1 MDKIDV
7 VIVGAGLSGLACA
20 YKLAEKDM
28 QVIVVERGDF
38 PGSKN
43 VTGGRLY
50 TMPIKEMVGDML
62 EGAPFERKIVRERW
76 SLLGEGNSIGIDL
89 TSERFRKEEH
99 SFSILRATFDRWLA
113 DKLMEKGV
121 FVIPK
126 YRVDDLLW
134 EDGKVVAGVKAGQEE
149 IPAHVVVAAD
159 GVLSFMG
166 EKAGLKPRMAAR
178 NYAVGIKEI
187 IELPEEKINDRFNVE
202 PGEGVA
208 HLFLGDVTKG
218 LFGGGFLYTNRE
230 SVSLGVVVGIKA
242 LMESNQKL
250 EAHTLMDMFKERY
263 ELRTLIGDGR
273 LSEYSAH
280 VIPEGGYG
288 GISKLYGNGIILTG
302 DAAGFALNMGV
313 TVRGMEFAIA
323 SGIVAAETIIQAK
336 EADDFSEKSLARY
349 EARLKETFVMKD
361 LQTCKDMPEFLD
373 NESFFAFYPK
383 CFPDLVEKVMWFDQG
398 PKTRLGKT
406 LWDNL
411 KSSGMLS
418 FKRLMELYKIKNL

>member
-43 VTGGRLY
+43 VSGGRLY
-50 TMPIKEMVGDML
+50 TMPIREMIGDML

-76 SLLGEGNSIGIDL
+76 SLLGDGNSIGIDL

-113 DKLMEKGV
+113 DRLMEKGV

-134 EDGKVVAGVKAGQEE
+134 EDGKVAGVKAGQEE

-159 GVLSFMG
+159 GVLSFIG
-166 EKAGLKPRMAAR
+166 EKAGLKPKMAAR

-242 LMESNQKL
+242 LMESNQNL

-336 EADDFSEKSLARY
+336 EVDDFSEKSLARY

>member
-50 TMPIKEMVGDML
+50 TMPIREMAGDML

-76 SLLGEGNSIGIDL
+76 SLLGDDNSIGIDF
-89 TSERFRKEEH
+89 TSEKFRKENH

-113 DKLMEKGV
+113 DRLMEKGV

-134 EDGKVVAGVKAGQEE
+134 ENGMVAGVKAGEEE
-149 IPAHVVVAAD
+149 IYAHVVVAAD

-166 EKAGLKPRMAAR
+166 EKAGLKPKMSPH

-187 IELPEEKINDRFNVE
+187 IELPEEKINDRFNVDA
-202 PGEGVA
+202 GEGVA
-208 HLFLGDVTKG
+208 HLFLGEVTKG
-218 LFGGGFLYTNRE
+218 LFGGGFLYTNKE
-230 SVSLGVVVGIKA
+230 SVSLGIVVGIKA
-242 LMESNQKL
+242 LMESKQNI
-250 EAHTLMDMFKERY
+250 EAHVLMDMFKDRY
-263 ELRTLIGDGR
+263 ELRTLIKDGG

-280 VIPEGGYG
+280 VIPEGGFD
-288 GISKLYGNGIILTG
+288 GISKLYGNGILLTG

-323 SGIVAAETIIQAK
+323 SGIVAAETIAQAK
-336 EADDFSEKSLARY
+336 EANDFSEKSLARY
-349 EARLKETFVMKD
+349 ETRLKETFVLKD
-361 LQTCKDMPEFLD
+361 LETCKSMPAFLD

-383 CFPDLVEKVMWFDQG
+383 CFPDLLEKIMWFDQG
-398 PKTRLGKT
+398 PKAGIGKT
-406 LWDNL
+406 AWSHL
-411 KSSGMLS
+411 KSSGMMS
-418 FKRLMELYKIKNL
+418 WKRLMELYRIKNL

>member
-113 DKLMEKGV
+113 DRLMEKGV

-134 EDGKVVAGVKAGQEE
+134 EDGKVAGVKAGQEE

-218 LFGGGFLYTNRE
+218 LFGGGFLYTNKE

-242 LMESNQKL
+242 LMESNQNL

-263 ELRTLIGDGR
+263 ELRTLIGDGH

>member
-50 TMPIKEMVGDML
+50 AMPIRAMVGDML

-76 SLLGEGNSIGIDL
+76 SLLGEDNSLGIDL
-89 TSERFRKEEH
+89 TSEKFRKEDH

-134 EDGKVVAGVKAGQEE
+134 EDGHIAGVRAGQEE
-149 IPAHVVVAAD
+149 IYAHVVVAAD

-166 EKAGLKPRMAAR
+166 EKAGLKPKMSPH

-218 LFGGGFLYTNRE
+218 LFGGGFLYTNKE
-230 SVSLGVVVGIKA
+230 SVSLGIVVGIKA
-242 LMESNQKL
+242 LIESKQNF

-263 ELRTLIGDGR
+263 EIRTLIKDGL

-280 VIPEGGYG
+280 VIPEGGLG
-288 GISKLYGNGIILTG
+288 GISRLYGNGIILTG

-323 SGIVAAETIIQAK
+323 SGIKAAETIIQAK
-336 EADDFSEKSLARY
+336 EANDFSEKSLAKY
-349 EARLKETFVMKD
+349 EASLKETFVLKD
-361 LQTCKDMPEFLD
+361 LQTCKDMPAFLD

-398 PKTRLGKT
+398 PKTGIGKT
-406 LWDNL
+406 AWSQL
-411 KSSGMLS
+411 KSSGMMS
-418 FKRLMELYKIKNL
+418 WKRLMELYRLKNL

>member
-50 TMPIKEMVGDML
+50 TMPIRAMVGDML

-76 SLLGEGNSIGIDL
+76 SLLGEDNSLGIDL
-89 TSERFRKEEH
+89 TSEKFRKEDH

-134 EDGKVVAGVKAGQEE
+134 EDGHITGVRAGQEE
-149 IPAHVVVAAD
+149 IYAHVVVAAD

-166 EKAGLKPRMAAR
+166 EKAGLKPKMSPH

-218 LFGGGFLYTNRE
+218 LFGGGFLYTNKE

-242 LMESNQKL
+242 LIESKQNF

-263 ELRTLIGDGR
+263 ELRTLIKDGL

-280 VIPEGGYG
+280 VIPESGLG

-323 SGIVAAETIIQAK
+323 SGIKAAETIIQAK
-336 EADDFSEKSLARY
+336 EANDFSEKSLAQY
-349 EARLKETFVMKD
+349 EARLKETFVLKD
-361 LQTCKDMPEFLD
+361 LQTCKDMPAFLD

-398 PKTRLGKT
+398 PKTGIGKT
-406 LWDNL
+406 AWTHL
-411 KSSGMLS
+411 KSSGMMS
-418 FKRLMELYKIKNL
+418 WKRLMELYRIKNL

>member
-1 MDKIDV
+1 
-7 VIVGAGLSGLACA
+7 
-20 YKLAEKDM
+20 
-28 QVIVVERGDF
+28 
-38 PGSKN
+38 
-43 VTGGRLY
+43 
-50 TMPIKEMVGDML
+50 
-62 EGAPFERKIVRERW
+62 
-76 SLLGEGNSIGIDL
+76 
-89 TSERFRKEEH
+89 
-99 SFSILRATFDRWLA
+99 
-113 DKLMEKGV
+113 LMEKGV

-134 EDGKVVAGVKAGQEE
+134 EDGKVAGVKAGQEE
-149 IPAHVVVAAD
+149 IYAHVVVAAD
-159 GVLSFMG
+159 GVLSFIG
-166 EKAGLKPRMAAR
+166 EKAGLKPKMAAR

-230 SVSLGVVVGIKA
+230 SVSIGVVVGIKA
-242 LMESNQKL
+242 LMESNQNL
-250 EAHTLMDMFKERY
+250 EAHMLIDMFKERY

-349 EARLKETFVMKD
+349 KARLKETFVMKD
-361 LQTCKDMPEFLD
+361 LQTCKDIPEFLD
-373 NESFFAFYPK
+373 NDSFFAFYPK

-418 FKRLMELYKIKNL
+418 FKRLMELYRIKNL

>member
-134 EDGKVVAGVKAGQEE
+134 EDGKVAGVKAGQEE

-242 LMESNQKL
+242 LMESNQNL

-336 EADDFSEKSLARY
+336 EVDDFSEKSLARY
-349 EARLKETFVMKD
+349 ESRLKETFVMKD

>member
-76 SLLGEGNSIGIDL
+76 SLLGDGNSIGIDL

-113 DKLMEKGV
+113 DRLMEKGV

-134 EDGKVVAGVKAGQEE
+134 EDGRVSGVKAGQEE
-149 IPAHVVVAAD
+149 IYAHVVVAAD

-166 EKAGLKPRMAAR
+166 EKAGLKPKMTSR
-178 NYAVGIKEI
+178 NHAVGIKEI
-187 IELPEEKINDRFNVE
+187 IELPEETINDRFNVE

-218 LFGGGFLYTNRE
+218 LFGGGFLYTNKE
-230 SVSLGVVVGIKA
+230 SISLGVVVGIKA
-242 LMESNQKL
+242 LMESNHNL
-250 EAHTLMDMFKERY
+250 EAHSLMNMFKERY
-263 ELRTLIGDGR
+263 ELRTLIKDGR

-323 SGIVAAETIIQAK
+323 SGIAAAETIIQAK

-349 EARLKETFVMKD
+349 EGKLKETFVLKD

-373 NESFFAFYPK
+373 NESFFAFYPQ
-383 CFPDLVEKVMWFDQG
+383 CFPDLVEKVMWFDKG
-398 PKTRLGKT
+398 PKAGIGKT
-406 LWDNL
+406 VWSNL

-418 FKRLMELYKIKNL
+418 FKRLMELYRIKNL

>member
-76 SLLGEGNSIGIDL
+76 SLLGDGNSIGIDL

-113 DKLMEKGV
+113 DRLMEKGV

-134 EDGKVVAGVKAGQEE
+134 EDGKVAGVKAGQED

-159 GVLSFMG
+159 GVLSFIG
-166 EKAGLKPRMAAR
+166 EKAGLKPKMASR

-187 IELPEEKINDRFNVE
+187 IEFPEEKINDRFNVE

-242 LMESNQKL
+242 LMESNQNL

>member
-76 SLLGEGNSIGIDL
+76 SLLGDGNSIGIDL

-134 EDGKVVAGVKAGQEE
+134 EDGKVAGVKAGQEE

-187 IELPEEKINDRFNVE
+187 IEFPEEKINDRFNVE

-242 LMESNQKL
+242 LMESNQNL
-250 EAHTLMDMFKERY
+250 EAHSLMDMFKERY

-323 SGIVAAETIIQAK
+323 SGILAAETIIQAK
-336 EADDFSEKSLARY
+336 EAGDFSEKSLARY

>member
-1 MDKIDV
+1 MEKIDV

-50 TMPIKEMVGDML
+50 IMPIEKMAGDML

-76 SLLGEGNSIGIDL
+76 SLFGEENSLGIDL
-89 TSERFRKEEH
+89 TSEKFRKENH

-134 EDGKVVAGVKAGQEE
+134 ENGMVAGVKAGEEE
-149 IPAHVVVAAD
+149 IYAHVVVAAD

-166 EKAGLKPRMAAR
+166 EKAGLRPKMSPQ
-178 NYAVGIKEI
+178 NYAIGIKEI
-187 IELPEEKINDRFNVE
+187 IELPEQKINDRFNVE
-202 PGEGVA
+202 TGEGVA

-218 LFGGGFLYTNRE
+218 LFGGGFLYTNKE

-242 LMESNQKL
+242 LMESKQNI
-250 EAHTLMDMFKERY
+250 EAHTLMDMFKNRY
-263 ELRTLIGDGR
+263 ELRTLIQDGSV
-273 LSEYSAH
+273 SEYSAH
-280 VIPEGGYG
+280 VIPEGGFN
-288 GISKLYGNGIILTG
+288 GISKLYGNGILLTG

-313 TVRGMEFAIA
+313 TVRGMEFAMA

-336 EADDFSEKSLARY
+336 EANDFSEKSLSYY
-349 EARLKETFVMKD
+349 ETKLKETFVLKD
-361 LQTCKDMPEFLD
+361 LETCKAIPAFLD
-373 NESFFAFYPK
+373 NESFFTFYPK
-383 CFPDLVEKVMWFDQG
+383 CFSDLVEKIMWFDEG
-398 PKTRLGKT
+398 PKAGIGKT
-406 LWDNL
+406 AWNHMR
-411 KSSGMLS
+411 SSGMVGW
-418 FKRLMELYKIKNL
+418 KRLMELYRIKNL

>member
-50 TMPIKEMVGDML
+50 AMPIREMAGDML

-76 SLLGEGNSIGIDL
+76 SLLGDDNSIGIDF
-89 TSERFRKEEH
+89 TSEKFRKENH

-113 DKLMEKGV
+113 DRLMEKGV

-134 EDGKVVAGVKAGQEE
+134 ENGMVAGVKAGEEE
-149 IPAHVVVAAD
+149 IYAHVVVAAD

-166 EKAGLKPRMAAR
+166 EKAGLKPKMSPH

-187 IELPEEKINDRFNVE
+187 IELPEEKINDRFNVDA
-202 PGEGVA
+202 GEGVA
-208 HLFLGDVTKG
+208 HLFLGEVTKG
-218 LFGGGFLYTNRE
+218 LFGGGFLYTNKE
-230 SVSLGVVVGIKA
+230 SVSLGIVVGIKA
-242 LMESNQKL
+242 LMESKQNI
-250 EAHTLMDMFKERY
+250 EAHVLMDMFKDRY
-263 ELRTLIGDGR
+263 ELRTLIKDGG

-280 VIPEGGYG
+280 VIPEGGFD
-288 GISKLYGNGIILTG
+288 GISKLYGNGILLTG

-336 EADDFSEKSLARY
+336 EVNDFSEKSLARY
-349 EARLKETFVMKD
+349 ETRLKETFVLKD
-361 LQTCKDMPEFLD
+361 LETCKSMPAFLD

-383 CFPDLVEKVMWFDQG
+383 CFPDLLEKIMWFDQG
-398 PKTRLGKT
+398 PKAGIGKT
-406 LWDNL
+406 AWSHL
-411 KSSGMLS
+411 KSSGMMS
-418 FKRLMELYKIKNL
+418 WKRLMELYRIKNL

>member
-20 YKLAEKDM
+20 YKLAETGM

-50 TMPIKEMVGDML
+50 TMPIREMVGDML
-62 EGAPFERKIVRERW
+62 DGAPFERKIVRERW
-76 SLLGEGNSIGIDL
+76 SLLGDGNSIGIDL
-89 TSERFRKEEH
+89 ASERFRREDH

-113 DKLMEKGV
+113 DRLMEKGV

-134 EDGKVVAGVKAGQEE
+134 EDGAVAGVKAGQEE
-149 IPAHVVVAAD
+149 INAHVVVAAD

-166 EKAGLKPRMAAR
+166 EKAGLKPKMSPR
-178 NYAVGIKEI
+178 NYAVGIKEV
-187 IELPEEKINDRFNVE
+187 IELPEEKINDRFNVD

-218 LFGGGFLYTNRE
+218 LFGGGFLYTNKE
-230 SVSLGVVVGIKA
+230 SVSLGIVVGIKA
-242 LMESNQKL
+242 LMENRQNI
-250 EAHTLMDMFKERY
+250 EAHELMDMFKERY
-263 ELRTLIGDGR
+263 ELRTLIRDGR

-280 VIPEGGYG
+280 VIPEGGFK
-288 GISKLYGNGIILTG
+288 GISKLTGNGIILTG

-323 SGIVAAETIIQAK
+323 SGVIAAEIIIKAK
-336 EADDFSEKSLARY
+336 EANDFSEKSLSQY
-349 EARLKETFVMKD
+349 EAKLRETFVLKD
-361 LQTCKDMPEFLD
+361 LQTCRDMPEFLD
-373 NESFFAFYPK
+373 NDSFFAFYPK
-383 CFPDLVEKVMWFDQG
+383 CFPDLAEKVMWFDKG
-398 PKTRLGKT
+398 PKAGIGKT
-406 LWDNL
+406 AWSNL

-418 FKRLMELYKIKNL
+418 FKRLMELYRIKNI

>member
-50 TMPIKEMVGDML
+50 TMPIREMVGDML

-76 SLLGEGNSIGIDL
+76 SLLGDGNSIGIDL

-99 SFSILRATFDRWLA
+99 SFTILRATFDRWLA
-113 DKLMEKGV
+113 DRLMEKGV

-134 EDGKVVAGVKAGQEE
+134 EDGKVAGVKAGQEE

-159 GVLSFMG
+159 GVLSFIG
-166 EKAGLKPRMAAR
+166 EKAGLKPKMAAR

-202 PGEGVA
+202 PGEGVT

-242 LMESNQKL
+242 LMESNQNL
-250 EAHTLMDMFKERY
+250 EAHTLIDMFKERY

-280 VIPEGGYG
+280 VVPEGGYG
-288 GISKLYGNGIILTG
+288 GISKLYGHGIILTG

-336 EADDFSEKSLARY
+336 EADDFSEKSLALY
-349 EARLKETFVMKD
+349 EARLKETFVLKD
-361 LQTCKDMPEFLD
+361 LQTCKDMPAFLD
-373 NESFFAFYPK
+373 NDSFFAFYPK

-406 LWDNL
+406 LWGNL

-418 FKRLMELYKIKNL
+418 FKRLMELYRIKNL

>member
-50 TMPIKEMVGDML
+50 TMPIREMVGDML

-76 SLLGEGNSIGIDL
+76 SLLGDGNSIGIDL

-113 DKLMEKGV
+113 DRLMEKGV

-134 EDGKVVAGVKAGQEE
+134 EDGKVAGVKAGQEE

-159 GVLSFMG
+159 GVLSFIG
-166 EKAGLKPRMAAR
+166 EKAGLKPKMAAR

-242 LMESNQKL
+242 LMESNQNL

-349 EARLKETFVMKD
+349 EARLKETFVLKD

-373 NESFFAFYPK
+373 NDSFFAFYPK

-418 FKRLMELYKIKNL
+418 FKRLMELYRIKNL

>member
-7 VIVGAGLSGLACA
+7 VIVGAGLSGLSCA
-20 YKLAEKDM
+20 YRLAEKEM

-38 PGSKN
+38 PGSKS

-62 EGAPFERKIVRERW
+62 DGAPLERKIVRERW
-76 SLLGEGNSIGIDL
+76 SLLGESNSVTIDL
-89 TSERFRKEEH
+89 ASERFRKEDH
-99 SFSILRATFDRWLA
+99 SFSVLRASFDRWLA
-113 DKLMEKGV
+113 DRLMEKGV

-134 EDGKVVAGVKAGQEE
+134 EGGKVAGVRAGQEE
-149 IPAHVVVAAD
+149 ICAQVVVAAD

-166 EKAGLKPRMAAR
+166 EKAGLKPKMRPG

-187 IELPEEKINDRFNVE
+187 IEFPEQKINDRFNVE

-218 LFGGGFLYTNRE
+218 LFGGGFLYTNKE

-242 LMESNQKL
+242 LMESKQGL
-250 EAHTLMDMFKERY
+250 EAHSLVEMFKERY
-263 ELRTLIGDGR
+263 ELKTLIRDGR

-280 VIPEGGYG
+280 LIPEGGIG

-323 SGIVAAETIIQAK
+323 SGIMAADTIIQAK
-336 EADDFSEKSLARY
+336 EANDFSEKSLARY
-349 EARLKETFVMKD
+349 ETRLKETFVMQD
-361 LQTCKDMPEFLD
+361 FETCKAMPEFLD
-373 NESFFAFYPK
+373 NESFFSFYPK
-383 CFPDLVEKVMWFDQG
+383 HVPDLVEKIMWFDKG
-398 PKTRLGKT
+398 SKAGIGRTA
-406 LWDNL
+406 WNNL
-411 KSSGMLS
+411 KSSGILS
-418 FKRLMELYKIKNL
+418 FKRLTELYKIKSL

>member
-1 MDKIDV
+1 MEKIDV

-20 YKLAEKDM
+20 YKLAEKNM

-50 TMPIKEMVGDML
+50 IKPIEKMAGSML

-76 SLLGEGNSIGIDL
+76 SLLGDDNSLGIDL
-89 TSERFRKEEH
+89 TSEKFRKEYH

-113 DKLMEKGV
+113 EKLMEKGV

-134 EDGKVVAGVKAGQEE
+134 EDGMVVGVKAGQEE
-149 IPAHVVVAAD
+149 IYAHVVVAAD

-166 EKAGLKPRMAAR
+166 EKAGLKPKMVPQ

-202 PGEGVA
+202 TGEGVA
-208 HLFLGDVTKG
+208 HLFLGEVTKG
-218 LFGGGFLYTNRE
+218 MFGGGFLYTNKE

-242 LMESNQKL
+242 LMESKQHF
-250 EAHTLMDMFKERY
+250 EAHTLMDMFKDRY
-263 ELRTLIGDGR
+263 ELKTLIKDGNV
-273 LSEYSAH
+273 SEYSAH
-280 VIPEGGYG
+280 VIPEGGFN
-288 GISKLYGNGIILTG
+288 GISKLFGNGIILTG
-302 DAAGFALNMGV
+302 DAAGFALNMGL

-323 SGIVAAETIIQAK
+323 SGIVAAETIICAK
-336 EADDFSEKSLARY
+336 DANDFSEKSLACY
-349 EARLKETFVMKD
+349 ETKLRETFVLKD
-361 LQTCKDMPEFLD
+361 LETFKAMPAFLD
-373 NESFFAFYPK
+373 NESFFTFYPK
-383 CFPDLVEKVMWFDQG
+383 CFPDLVEKIMWFDEG
-398 PKTRLGKT
+398 PKAGIGKT
-406 LWDNL
+406 AWNHM
-411 KSSGMLS
+411 KSSGMMS
-418 FKRLMELYKIKNL
+418 WKRLMELYRIKNL

>member
-76 SLLGEGNSIGIDL
+76 SLLGDGNSIGIDL

-113 DKLMEKGV
+113 DRLMEKGV

-134 EDGKVVAGVKAGQEE
+134 EDGKVAGVKAGQEE

-159 GVLSFMG
+159 GVLSFIG
-166 EKAGLKPRMAAR
+166 EKAGLKPKMAAR

-242 LMESNQKL
+242 LMESNQNL

-280 VIPEGGYG
+280 VVPEGGYG

-349 EARLKETFVMKD
+349 EARLKETFVLKD

-373 NESFFAFYPK
+373 NDSFFAFYPK

-406 LWDNL
+406 LWGNL

-418 FKRLMELYKIKNL
+418 FKRLMELYRIKNL

>member
-50 TMPIKEMVGDML
+50 TMPIREMVGDML

-76 SLLGEGNSIGIDL
+76 SLLGDGNSIGIDL

-113 DKLMEKGV
+113 DRLMEKGV
-121 FVIPK
+121 FIIPK

-134 EDGKVVAGVKAGQEE
+134 EDGKVAGVKAGQEE

-159 GVLSFMG
+159 GVLSFIG
-166 EKAGLKPRMAAR
+166 EKAGLKPKMAAR

-187 IELPEEKINDRFNVE
+187 IELPEEKINDRFNLE

-242 LMESNQKL
+242 LMESKQNL

-263 ELRTLIGDGR
+263 ELRTLVKDGR

-280 VIPEGGYG
+280 VIPEAGYG

-349 EARLKETFVMKD
+349 EARLKETFVLKD

>member
-50 TMPIKEMVGDML
+50 TMPIREMVGDML

-76 SLLGEGNSIGIDL
+76 SLLGDGNSIGIDL

-113 DKLMEKGV
+113 DRLMEKGV

-134 EDGKVVAGVKAGQEE
+134 EDGKVAGVKAGQEE

-159 GVLSFMG
+159 GVLSFIG
-166 EKAGLKPRMAAR
+166 EKAGLKPKMAAR

-242 LMESNQKL
+242 LMESNQNL

-280 VIPEGGYG
+280 VVPEGGYG

-349 EARLKETFVMKD
+349 EARLRETFVLKD

-373 NESFFAFYPK
+373 NDSFFAFYPK

-418 FKRLMELYKIKNL
+418 FKRLMELYRIKNL

>member
-76 SLLGEGNSIGIDL
+76 SLLGDGNSIGIDL

-113 DKLMEKGV
+113 DRLMEKGV

-134 EDGKVVAGVKAGQEE
+134 EDGKVAGVKAGQEE

-159 GVLSFMG
+159 GVLSFIG
-166 EKAGLKPRMAAR
+166 EKAGLKPKMAAR

-242 LMESNQKL
+242 LMESNQNL
-250 EAHTLMDMFKERY
+250 EAHTLIDMFKERY

-280 VIPEGGYG
+280 VVPEGGYG

-323 SGIVAAETIIQAK
+323 SGIMAAETIIQAK

-349 EARLKETFVMKD
+349 EARLKETFVPSIPNVFQISWRRLCGLIKD
-361 LQTCKDMPEFLD
+361 RR
-373 NESFFAFYPK
+373 
-383 CFPDLVEKVMWFDQG
+383 QG
-398 PKTRLGKT
+398 LERRCGTT
-406 LWDNL
+406 
-411 KSSGMLS
+411 
-418 FKRLMELYKIKNL
+418 

>member
-43 VTGGRLY
+43 VSGGRLY
-50 TMPIKEMVGDML
+50 TMPIKTMVGDML
-62 EGAPFERKIVRERW
+62 EGAPFERKVVRERW
-76 SLLGEGNSIGIDL
+76 SLLGDGNSVGIDL
-89 TSERFRKEEH
+89 TSEKFRKEDH

-113 DKLMEKGV
+113 DRLMEKGV

-134 EDGKVVAGVKAGQEE
+134 EDGTVAGVKAGQEE
-149 IPAHVVVAAD
+149 IYAHVVVAAD

-166 EKAGLKPRMAAR
+166 EKAGLKPKMTPH

-187 IELPEEKINDRFNVE
+187 IELPEDKINDRFNVE
-202 PGEGVA
+202 SGEGVA

-218 LFGGGFLYTNRE
+218 LFGGGFLYTNKE
-230 SVSLGVVVGIKA
+230 SVSLGVVVGVKA
-242 LMESNQKL
+242 LMENKQNI
-250 EAHTLMDMFKERY
+250 EAHALMDMFKERY
-263 ELRTLIGDGR
+263 ELRTLIAGGR
-273 LSEYSAH
+273 LSEYAAH

-288 GISKLYGNGIILTG
+288 GISKLSGNGIILTG

-323 SGIVAAETIIQAK
+323 SGIMAAETIIQAK
-336 EADDFSEKSLARY
+336 EANDFSEKSLARY
-349 EARLKETFVMKD
+349 ETKLKETFVLKD
-361 LQTCKDMPEFLD
+361 LETSKTMPEFLD
-373 NESFFAFYPK
+373 NESFFNFYPR
-383 CFPDLVEKVMWFDQG
+383 CFPDLLEKIMWFDKE
-398 PKTRLGKT
+398 PKAAIGKT
-406 LWDNL
+406 AWSHL
-411 KSSGMLS
+411 KSSGMIS
-418 FKRLMELYKIKNL
+418 WKRFMELYRIKNL

>member
-20 YKLAEKDM
+20 YRLADKDM

-50 TMPIKEMVGDML
+50 MMPIRNMVGDML
-62 EGAPFERKIVRERW
+62 EGAPFERRIVRERW
-76 SLLGEGNSIGIDL
+76 SLLGEANSIGIDL
-89 TSERFRKEEH
+89 ASERFRKEDH

-113 DKLMEKGV
+113 DRLMEKGV

-134 EDGKVVAGVKAGQEE
+134 EDGKVAGVKAGQEE

-159 GVLSFMG
+159 GVLSFIG
-166 EKAGLKPRMAAR
+166 EKAGLKPKMAAR

-242 LMESNQKL
+242 LMESNQNL

-349 EARLKETFVMKD
+349 ESRLKETFVMKD

>member
-50 TMPIKEMVGDML
+50 TMPIREMVGDML

-76 SLLGEGNSIGIDL
+76 SLLGDGNSIGIDL

-113 DKLMEKGV
+113 DRLLEKGV
-121 FVIPK
+121 FIIPK

-134 EDGKVVAGVKAGQEE
+134 EDGKVAGVRAGQEE

-159 GVLSFMG
+159 GVLSFIG
-166 EKAGLKPRMAAR
+166 EKAGLKPKMAAR

-187 IELPEEKINDRFNVE
+187 IELPEEKINDRFNLE

-242 LMESNQKL
+242 LMESKQNL

-263 ELRTLIGDGR
+263 ELRTLVKDGR

-280 VIPEGGYG
+280 VIPEAGYG

-336 EADDFSEKSLARY
+336 EADDFSEKSLAHY
-349 EARLKETFVMKD
+349 EARLKETFVLKD

-398 PKTRLGKT
+398 PKARVGKT

-418 FKRLMELYKIKNL
+418 FKRLMELYRIKNL

>member
-50 TMPIKEMVGDML
+50 TMPIREMVGDML

-76 SLLGEGNSIGIDL
+76 SLLGDGNSIGIDL

-113 DKLMEKGV
+113 DRLMEKGV

-134 EDGKVVAGVKAGQEE
+134 EDGKVAGVKAGQEE
-149 IPAHVVVAAD
+149 IYAHVVVAAD
-159 GVLSFMG
+159 GVLSFIG
-166 EKAGLKPRMAAR
+166 EKAGLKPKMAAR

-230 SVSLGVVVGIKA
+230 SVSIGVVVGIKA
-242 LMESNQKL
+242 LMESNQNL
-250 EAHTLMDMFKERY
+250 EAHMLIDMFKERY

-349 EARLKETFVMKD
+349 KARLKETFVMKD
-361 LQTCKDMPEFLD
+361 LQTCKDIPEFLD
-373 NESFFAFYPK
+373 NDSFFAFYPK

-418 FKRLMELYKIKNL
+418 FKRLMELYRIKNL